1 MRARSIAGFAMVL
14 MAGCESAG
22 EMQNVPAAP
31 APPPPIS
38 QQQADSATNA
48 FVAALR
54 AGDASQTTAYYS
66 ADAVFISG
74 RGKVESQGAI
84 AAFWTEAL
92 KGGAGKALELHPL
105 KFAASGD
112 MAWQL
117 SHFTGGITTP
127 TGHVLAVFQRQ
138 ADGSVKLVAQVSIPE
153 AAAK

>member
-1 MRARSIAGFAMVL
+1 MRTRSIVGLAMVL
-14 MAGCESAG
+14 MAGCESSG
-22 EMQNVPAAP
+22 EMEDVAAAP
-31 APPPPIS
+31 ASPPIS

-54 AGDASQTTAYYS
+54 AGDASQTSAYYS
-66 ADAVFISG
+66 PDAVFISG
-74 RGKVESQGAI
+74 RGRVDSQGAI

-92 KGGAGKALELHPL
+92 KSGAGKALELHPL

-117 SHFTGGITTP
+117 SHFTGGITAP

-138 ADGSVKLVAQVSIPE
+138 ADGTVKLVAQVSIPE
-153 AAAK
+153 TPAK